1 MKMGKQLLSIGN
13 FIFLLLIMM
22 SSSKDELYILT
33 LVQQDLGALDG
44 IEVGSDDE
52 TIVDLNIFH
61 TNDIHGGVDENICKI

>member
-44 IEVGSDDE
+44 IEVGSD
-52 TIVDLNIFH
+52 
-61 TNDIHGGVDENICKI
+61 G